1 MKDALVEAALAK
13 VNEVTNRILDL
24 KASDYPRDYP
34 SQDEPPGSNMSLDIK
49 QTYEEAVSE
58 AVAKAIKTVD
68 ALRAALKVLEPE
80 EYEFMM

>member
-13 VNEVTNRILDL
+13 TDEVIGKIFDL
-24 KASDYPRDYP
+24 KASDYP
-34 SQDEPPGSNMSLDIK
+34 SQEELLKPEMLLSGK

-80 EYEFMM
+80 EDTLDVM

>member
-13 VNEVTNRILDL
+13 VNEVINKIFEL
-24 KASDYPRDYP
+24 KPSDYP
-34 SQDEPPGSNMSLDIK
+34 SQDKFLNL
-49 QTYEEAVSE
+49 YEEAVSE

-80 EYEFMM
+80 EHEMVV

>member
-13 VNEVTNRILDL
+13 VNETIGKIFEL
-24 KASDYPRDYP
+24 KVSDYPGEEELTGDQWI
-34 SQDEPPGSNMSLDIK
+34 SGK
-49 QTYEEAVSE
+49 QTYTDAVSE

-80 EYEFMM
+80 EYELAM